1 MTMPTSTASFE
12 KTNVFADRDR
22 LEAFILH
29 EAHLLDERRFADWID
44 LFTEDGYY
52 WAPSRAS
59 QESPFNE
66 VSLFYDDRAAML
78 TRLRRFNHPSLHS
91 QTPTPVSVR
100 LVSNFVIEDAS
111 EEPRACTVRSKFMMF
126 EYHPGI
132 PEGEER
138 VFGGTYRHRIA
149 CRDDRFRILWK
160 KAVLANAEAR
170 FGALFVYF

>member
-1 MTMPTSTASFE
+1 MDAQGALIE
-12 KTNVFADRDR
+12 KPNALADRVQI
-22 LEAFILH
+22 EAFLLH
-29 EAHLLDERRFADWID
+29 EAHLLDERRFAEWID

-52 WAPSRAS
+52 WAPSRRT
-59 QESPFNE
+59 QESPFSE

-91 QTPTPVSVR
+91 QTPIPVSTRVM
-100 LVSNFVIEDAS
+100 SNFVV
-111 EEPRACTVRSKFMMF
+111 EEMNERSQICTVRSKFMMF

-132 PEGEER
+132 PEGEAR
-138 VFGGTYRHRIA
+138 VFGGTYTHQIA
-149 CRDDRFRILWK
+149 QRDGRLRLLWK

>member
-1 MTMPTSTASFE
+1 MVTTAASLE
-12 KTNVFADRDR
+12 KPNAFADRDR
-22 LEAFILH
+22 LETFILH

-44 LFTEDGYY
+44 LFTQDGYY
-52 WAPSRAS
+52 WAPSRAA
-59 QESPFNE
+59 QESPLNE

-91 QTPTPVSVR
+91 QTPIPLSVR
-100 LVSNFVIEDAS
+100 LVSNFVIDDES
-111 EEPRACTVRSKFMMF
+111 EVPDVCTVRSKFMMF

-138 VFGGTYRHRIA
+138 VFGGTYTHRITWS
-149 CRDDRFRILWK
+149 DGGFRILWK
-160 KAVLANAEAR
+160 KAVLVNAPAR